1 MFLTFADELDY
12 TKFRLPTVPHDMV
25 LYIAF
30 PKNAELN
37 SFFNQFNI
45 FGKNYLNFKVNI
57 VMKLKVNSTEQV
69 TQTRLIATENKA
81 TNIFCLFCFM
91 WVAFNN
97 RAIVK
102 FDTFLDLYDIT
113 NIFIIVF

>member
-1 MFLTFADELDY
+1 MFLTFADELDCI
-12 TKFRLPTVPHDMV
+12 KFRRPPVPHDMV

-57 VMKLKVNSTEQV
+57 VMKLKVNSKEQV
-69 TQTRLIATENKA
+69 TQTRFIATENNA
-81 TNIFCLFCFM
+81 TNTFLFCFM

-113 NIFIIVF
+113 NILLLFFY